1 MLWIQQKIAPTKA
14 NPLKGGDAKPRTYVH
29 SGYGSRAAEG
39 TEGSESAV
47 LIRCGSRAL
56 FCSAPLDGEIVVP
69 SFRFGVIVL
78 STAPERASSSLPE
91 IFPRRATPSRRPT
104 LCASKDEVGRSHVT
118 PTPDPDPRA
127 SGSRA
132 VRRQRPRE
140 VALRPA
146 ERPPTAGCTALP
158 GRAQDLHFLR
168 LRRTSRTALS
178 VSADAPRLGPALPY
192 ITTTTIDR

>member
-1 MLWIQQKIAPTKA
+1 MLWVQQKIAPTKA
-14 NPLKGGDAKPRTYVH
+14 NPPKGGDAKPRAYVH

-56 FCSAPLDGEIVVP
+56 FCLRPMDGEIVVP
-69 SFRFGVIVL
+69 SFAFGVIIP
-78 STAPERASSSLPE
+78 STAPERASRSLPR
-91 IFPRRATPSRRPT
+91 ILTGRASHRPSF
-104 LCASKDEVGRSHVT
+104 CASKDEVGRSHVT
-118 PTPDPDPRA
+118 PTPDPDPCA

-132 VRRQRPRE
+132 ARRQRPRE

-146 ERPPTAGCTALP
+146 VRPPTASCATLP

-168 LRRTSRTALS
+168 LRPTSRTALS
-178 VSADAPRLGPALPY
+178 VSSDAPWLGPALPY
-192 ITTTTIDR
+192 TV